1 MKKKV
6 TRDDVLKSII
16 KLINEYRED
25 CVEEDAYLGK
35 LHIGPSMLVWLFD
48 WLKEEY
54 RMVKMTMP
62 EESELTHLLQRDTIG
77 TLANIAMKH
86 IPGDGEYEVQ
96 EEGKKQDDSVR
107 KQVMIQLSSDDI
119 GGSLFGPKNLTKEEF
134 LKHCGDY
141 FDARG
146 THINDYEFLSVRI
159 NKATTKDKNNG

>member
-54 RMVKMTMP
+54 RMVEMTMP
-62 EESELTHLLQRDTIG
+62 EECELTHLLQRDTIG
-77 TLANIAMKH
+77 TLADIAMKH
-86 IPGDGEYEVQ
+86 IPGDGEYDV
-96 EEGKKQDDSVR
+96 EESKCDKTGGTR
-107 KQVMIQLSSDDI
+107 KVVAFIKSNKDI
-119 GGSLFGPKNLTKEEF
+119 ESYHDPELLTKEEF
-134 LKHCGDY
+134 LKKCED
-141 FDARG
+141 FFEARG
-146 THINDYEFLSVRI
+146 TNIEDFEFMSIQINNE
-159 NKATTKDKNNG
+159 TKERR

>member
-1 MKKKV
+1 MKKEV

-62 EESELTHLLQRDTIG
+62 EECELTHLLQRDTIG
-77 TLANIAMKH
+77 TLADIAMKH
-86 IPGDGEYEVQ
+86 IPGGGEYDVQ
-96 EEGKKQDDSVR
+96 EEGRKQDDSVR
-107 KQVMIQLSSDDI
+107 KQVMIQMSSDDI

-141 FDARG
+141 FDKL
-146 THINDYEFLSVRI
+146 IVS
-159 NKATTKDKNNG
+159 TKQTL

>member
-25 CVEEDAYLGK
+25 CVEEGAYLGK
-35 LHIGPSMLVWLFD
+35 LHIGTSMLVWLFD

-62 EESELTHLLQRDTIG
+62 EECELTHLLQRDTIG
-77 TLANIAMKH
+77 TLADIAMKH
-86 IPGDGEYEVQ
+86 IPGGGEYDVEDGRV
-96 EEGKKQDDSVR
+96 EKMESKR
-107 KQVMIQLSSDDI
+107 KIVAFIKSNKDVESYSNPEL
-119 GGSLFGPKNLTKEEF
+119 LTKEEF
-134 LKHCGDY
+134 LKKCEDF

-146 THINDYEFLSVRI
+146 TNVDDFEFMSIQINNE
-159 NKATTKDKNNG
+159 TKESK